1 MSHFVE
7 GHYSKLVSMSLH
19 CKWLSP
25 WTFLVVYICGFTLI
39 FGIVNPQYLQLF
51 VQSYDNYHDHMCGIH
66 HQSVLQ
72 LSSII
77 TINLYTHIVTLNQLH
92 CICGTSCG
100 PWELS
105 GSPGFSNLYSISKTD
120 SAHLKVVLNA
130 LAFCTC
136 RSAEH
141 QAQIIVCNRFHFR
154 ILNCPCE

>member
-1 MSHFVE
+1 MSLFVE

-25 WTFLVVYICGFTLI
+25 WTFLVVYICGITLI
-39 FGIVNPQYLQLF
+39 FGIVNPQYFQLF

-92 CICGTSCG
+92 CICGTFLRTLGALWFPRVLKSVQ
-100 PWELS
+100 
-105 GSPGFSNLYSISKTD
+105 
-120 SAHLKVVLNA
+120 HLKNRL
-130 LAFCTC
+130 CTFEGC
-136 RSAEH
+136 PKHA
-141 QAQIIVCNRFHFR
+141 C
-154 ILNCPCE
+154 ILYLQKC